1 MADLSEKKFGW
12 GRIPVMDTIQ
22 RVPGGLM
29 VCMMLLGCLI
39 NTFFPKALTIGSY
52 TTYLFKQG
60 HNPMIGMLLVCSGAQ
75 ISVRNA
81 GLTLYKGFVLNFSKV
96 LLGIAIG
103 LLLGKMLGPGATL
116 LGLTPLALIAAM
128 SNSNGGLYTAL
139 ATKYGEDSDIGA
151 IAVISINDGPFFTM
165 LAMGASGLAN
175 IPFITLI
182 ACLVPLLFGML
193 LGNLDDKWR
202 KFLAPGVGLA
212 VPFMGLPLGA
222 NLNIKDIFTAGIPGI
237 VLGLLTVIV
246 TGFGSYFI
254 YKLAVPK
261 KNRKCSGLG
270 FAVGTAAGNSAA
282 TPLALAAVDPSLAD
296 IAAKA
301 TVQVSAAVVVTA
313 LIVPFMVDFL
323 DKLEK
328 KSGAKI
334 ATA

>member
-1 MADLSEKKFGW
+1 
-12 GRIPVMDTIQ
+12 MDMIQ
-22 RVPGGLM
+22 KVPGGMM

-39 NTFFPKALTIGSY
+39 NTFFPKALMIGSF
-52 TTYLFKQG
+52 TTYLFKNG

-75 ISVRNA
+75 ITVRNA
-81 GLTLYKGFVLNFSKV
+81 GLTLYKGMVLNVSKV

-103 LLLGKMLGPGATL
+103 LILGKVAGPQATL

-139 ATKYGEDSDIGA
+139 ATRYGEESDIGA
-151 IAVISINDGPFFTM
+151 IAVLSINDGPFFTM

-175 IPFITLI
+175 IPWITLI
-182 ACLVPLLFGML
+182 ACLVPRLVGML

-222 NLNIKDIFTAGIPGI
+222 NLNIKDIFTAGIPGV
-237 VLGLLTVIV
+237 VLGVMTVII

-254 YKLAVPK
+254 YKFVVPR
-261 KNRKCSGLG
+261 KNRKSSALG

-282 TPLALAAVDPSLAD
+282 TPLALAAIDPSLAPY
-296 IAAKA
+296 AAAA
-301 TVQVSAAVVVTA
+301 TVQVSAAVVISA
-313 LIVPFMVDFL
+313 LLVPFMVDFL

-328 KSGAKI
+328 KSQA
-334 ATA
+334 AAAPA

>member
-1 MADLSEKKFGW
+1 MSDASEKKLGW

-22 RVPGGLM
+22 KIPGGMM

-39 NTFFPKALTIGSY
+39 NTFFPKALMIGSY
-52 TTYLFKQG
+52 TTYLFKNG

-81 GLTLYKGFVLNFSKV
+81 GLTLYKGFALNLSKV
-96 LLGIAIG
+96 ILGVAIG
-103 LLLGKMLGPGATL
+103 LVLGKVAGPGATL

-139 ATKYGEDSDIGA
+139 ATRYGEESDIGA
-151 IAVISINDGPFFTM
+151 IAVLSINDGPFFTM

-175 IPFITLI
+175 IPFLTLV

-237 VLGLLTVIV
+237 ILGLMTVII
-246 TGFGSYFI
+246 TGFGSYFF
-254 YKLAVPK
+254 YKLVVPK
-261 KNRKCSGLG
+261 KSRKCSGLG

-282 TPLALAAVDPSLAD
+282 TPLALAAVDPSLAP
-296 IAAKA
+296 IAAVA
-301 TVQVSAAVVVTA
+301 TVQVSAAVVISA
-313 LIVPFMVDFL
+313 IIVPFMVDFL

-328 KSGAKI
+328 RSRAKEV
-334 ATA
+334 AA

>member
-1 MADLSEKKFGW
+1 MSDLSEKKFGW
-12 GRIPVMDTIQ
+12 GKIPVMDTIQ

-103 LLLGKMLGPGATL
+103 LFLGKVVGPGATL

-175 IPFITLI
+175 IPFITLV

-254 YKLAVPK
+254 YKLVVPK

-313 LIVPFMVDFL
+313 LVVPFMVDFL

-328 KSGAKI
+328 KSQAKI
-334 ATA
+334 AAA

>member
-1 MADLSEKKFGW
+1 
-12 GRIPVMDTIQ
+12 
-22 RVPGGLM
+22 
-29 VCMMLLGCLI
+29 
-39 NTFFPKALTIGSY
+39 
-52 TTYLFKQG
+52 
-60 HNPMIGMLLVCSGAQ
+60 MIGMLLVCSGAQ

-81 GLTLYKGFVLNFSKV
+81 GLTLYKGFVLYFSKI

-103 LLLGKMLGPGATL
+103 LILGKVAGPNATL

-151 IAVISINDGPFFTM
+151 IAVVSTNDGPFFTM

-175 IPFITLI
+175 IPFLTLI

-202 KFLAPGVGLA
+202 KFLAPGVALA

-222 NLNIKDIFTAGIPGI
+222 NLNLRDILTAGLPGI
-237 VLGLLTVIV
+237 ALGLITVLV
-246 TGFGSYFI
+246 TGVGSYFI
-254 YKLAVPK
+254 FKLAVPK
-261 KNRKCSGLG
+261 KNRKCAGLG

-282 TPLALAAVDPSLAD
+282 TPLALAAVDPSLQS

-313 LIVPFMVDFL
+313 IIVPFVVDFL
-323 DKLEK
+323 DKREK
-328 KSGAKI
+328 RALAKAE